1 MDCQLFLKLA
11 MNTNISELQCVA
23 TPHRANST
31 GTDGQFV
38 LCGGARSTCP
48 VSVKAEEA
56 GRGQGGWSPL
66 DAAAPPNL
74 PGRRGMKDK
83 QKARG
88 ELHSVPD
95 VSKDLPELSQPLS
108 GSVF

>member
-1 MDCQLFLKLA
+1 MGAEAEGLTLKGSRNAWAGQRGCTFVGKKRPEISMDCQLFLKLA

-56 GRGQGGWSPL
+56 GRGQGG
-66 DAAAPPNL
+66 
-74 PGRRGMKDK
+74 
-83 QKARG
+83 
-88 ELHSVPD
+88 
-95 VSKDLPELSQPLS
+95 
-108 GSVF
+108 